1 MYIYIKGV
9 TVRFGFDCVR
19 ISQIPSICQKQS
31 NGDDGVYYIQP
42 SLASD
47 VSFVGREGKLYLHL
61 RGAFCVVLA
70 LYQHCTLKDDI
81 SYLLPT

>member
-31 NGDDGVYYIQP
+31 NGDALWGV
-42 SLASD
+42 
-47 VSFVGREGKLYLHL
+47 LYT
-61 RGAFCVVLA
+61 A
-70 LYQHCTLKDDI
+70 LFGFGCFI
-81 SYLLPT
+81 RW